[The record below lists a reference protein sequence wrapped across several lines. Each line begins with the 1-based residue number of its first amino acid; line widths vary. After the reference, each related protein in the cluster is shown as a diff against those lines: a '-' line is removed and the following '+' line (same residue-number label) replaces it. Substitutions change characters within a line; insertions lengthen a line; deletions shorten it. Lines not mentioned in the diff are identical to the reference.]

1 MYHDCNTNNDNG
13 DKNSAFPMTATPFWD
28 RTKAKKKSISWLYV
42 PPYRHQYPIH
52 IPLIPTNIDSCSLI
66 STNIH

>member
-28 RTKAKKKSISWLYV
+28 RTKAKKSPLVGYMSRHIVINIPFIS
-42 PPYRHQYPIH
+42 H
-52 IPLIPTNIDSCSLI
+52 
-66 STNIH
+66 